1 MNSGRDARQSLLAVR
16 WETKGLFAGFFAA
29 YLSRSKPK
37 NITPVYAILL
47 YQGTC
52 LAVTRV
58 GSRLGW
64 PKMAQMCRSYRD
76 QWFSHLT
83 YPVGE
88 ENALKPQKSKCL
100 SPALFILRYAA
111 F

>member
-1 MNSGRDARQSLLAVR
+1 MLSSLCLRILFPDKNVKQVT
-16 WETKGLFAGFFAA
+16 EMSKTVDTKQD
-29 YLSRSKPK
+29 K
-37 NITPVYAILL
+37 T
-47 YQGTC
+47 
-52 LAVTRV
+52 
-58 GSRLGW
+58 LGW
-64 PKMAQMCRSYRD
+64 PKMAQMCRSYWD

-83 YPVGE
+83 YLVGE